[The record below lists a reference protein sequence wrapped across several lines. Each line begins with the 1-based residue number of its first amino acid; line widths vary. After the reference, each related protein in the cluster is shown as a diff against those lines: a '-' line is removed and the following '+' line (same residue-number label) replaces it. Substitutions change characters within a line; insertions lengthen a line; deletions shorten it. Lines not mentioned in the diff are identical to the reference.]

1 MLAKPFGRGAVAL
14 LAFAVLFSGCA
25 PASPSNTPAT
35 SGGAAPGTPVNSQPT
50 GKFTYGAANFTPSMD
65 PALSVNGTVRKWE
78 LFETLT
84 YADQNAQLKPML
96 ASKWESVDATTWRF
110 SLRTDAKFQDGSA
123 VTAKDVEFTWNRA
136 IEPALKA
143 HVPGN
148 LATVASVA
156 AEGTSTVVVKTKIP
170 DPVLPRRFFF
180 LAILPQAAM
189 EKVGEAAFWQN
200 PIGSGPFKF
209 KEFVPDNR
217 LVLTAWPEHPYR
229 KPKIAELTVRL
240 IPEASARV
248 TGLRTGDLDA
258 AMTVPLDAAN
268 SLKNEGYQSQAN
280 NLPTA
285 ILILD
290 AWGTD
295 GTDAGPVGKREV
307 RLALN
312 YAIDREAIAKTI
324 WHGIAKP
331 AKGILS
337 EGVFGYDAS
346 VQGYTYDP
354 AKAKQYL
361 AQAGYPNGFKTTLE
375 FQASSAETQAT
386 LLTIQAQLKDI
397 GIEVDM
403 QQLDGA
409 TVIDKI
415 YKRKQPAPLLAN
427 SSTPAPLYDGDGQF
441 AFFHSKSRF
450 GTRYS
455 SAKFDELYDAQQ
467 KEMDPVKRE
476 SLLKE
481 LGRVTQ
487 DDPPLLLI
495 VSNSTVTVWNKN
507 VNLPAIGGDNVPF
520 FDLAEKR

>member
-1 MLAKPFGRGAVAL
+1 
-14 LAFAVLFSGCA
+14 
-25 PASPSNTPAT
+25 
-35 SGGAAPGTPVNSQPT
+35 
-50 GKFTYGAANFTPSMD
+50 MD

-96 ASKWESVDATTWRF
+96 ATKWETVDATTWRF
-110 SLRTDAKFQDGSA
+110 SLRPDAKFQDGSA
-123 VTAKDVEFTWNRA
+123 LTSKDVEYTWNRA
-136 IEPALKA
+136 VRPDLKA

-148 LATVASVA
+148 MATVDTIRADGPQSVI
-156 AEGTSTVVVKTKIP
+156 VKTKSP

-180 LAILPQAAM
+180 LAILPQAAI
-189 EKVGEAAFWQN
+189 ERLGEQAFFTN

-209 KEFVPDNR
+209 KEFVPDNS
-217 LVLTAWPEHPYR
+217 LTLTAWTEHPYR
-229 KPKIAELTVRL
+229 KPKVAELTVRL

-268 SLKNEGYQSQAN
+268 TLKNEGYLSAPN
-280 NLPTA
+280 NLPTY

-290 AWGTD
+290 SWGSD

-312 YAIDREAIAKTI
+312 YAIDRETIAKTI
-324 WHGIAKP
+324 WQGIAKP

-337 EGVFGYDAS
+337 EGVFGYDTS
-346 VQGYTYDP
+346 IPGYTYDP
-354 AKAKQYL
+354 AKARQYL
-361 AQAGYPNGFKTTLE
+361 AQAGYPNGFKVTLE
-375 FQASSAETQAT
+375 FQAGSAESQAT
-386 LLTIQAQLKDI
+386 LLAIQAQLKDV

-403 QQLDGA
+403 QTIDGA
-409 TVIDKI
+409 TSIDKI

-441 AFFHSKSRF
+441 AFFYSKSPFGVRF
-450 GTRYS
+450 NNPEFDT
-455 SAKFDELYDAQQ
+455 KFLAQRM
-467 KEMDPVKRE
+467 EMDPVKRE
-476 SLLKE
+476 AILKE
-481 LGRVTQ
+481 LGRITQ
-487 DDPPLLLI
+487 DDPPLLLV

-507 VNLPAIGGDNVPF
+507 VKVPAIGGDNVPF
-520 FDLAEKR
+520 MELVEKG